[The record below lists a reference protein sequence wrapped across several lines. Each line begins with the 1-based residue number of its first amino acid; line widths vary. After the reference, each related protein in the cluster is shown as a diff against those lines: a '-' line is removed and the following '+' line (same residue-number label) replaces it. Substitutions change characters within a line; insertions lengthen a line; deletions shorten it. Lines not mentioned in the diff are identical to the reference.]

1 MKRETFGYQNI
12 KRIEIMERLGLTLP
26 KSVLRHKLSLKRL
39 TEFDDGLDVVGTKGH
54 NSPL

>member
-1 MKRETFGYQNI
+1 MQREIFGYQNI

-39 TEFDDGLDVVGTKGH
+39 TEFDDGLDGGT
-54 NSPL
+54 SVLRDLY